1 MLLSGREVISSLV
14 TNFFK
19 LFYLYTIYLHTLLL
33 KMDHNDN
40 IDFKE
45 LKKELK
51 DVEKL
56 TKENLDI
63 KTWESDIKLWIE
75 LEEVENPKKIFMACL
90 LTSRDEPRKI
100 IQELEDSD
108 DDDDTDEEDNED
120 EGEEDDNEENHQY
133 PSLEKIVD
141 ALESFYG
148 LKEDQNLLLRE
159 IRSLR
164 IRRNEKV
171 KDFNR
176 RYKSLYLK
184 LDKKRKK
191 QVCTLD
197 YAESLQNNKEA
208 WKRVSLKDDISLKK
222 AFKVAEKVDRLITRL
237 DNEPTTSRGNSPAK
251 SFQRNTNQLVNSS
264 KKKVDTYIP
273 KKITE
278 DDDIVDITNRMRK
291 LTIKACFFCREKG
304 HYQNRCPKLQA
315 IIEENKKQL
324 QNESLNH

>member
-1 MLLSGREVISSLV
+1 
-14 TNFFK
+14 
-19 LFYLYTIYLHTLLL
+19 
-33 KMDHNDN
+33 
-40 IDFKE
+40 
-45 LKKELK
+45 
-51 DVEKL
+51 
-56 TKENLDI
+56 
-63 KTWESDIKLWIE
+63 
-75 LEEVENPKKIFMACL
+75 MACL

-100 IQELEDSD
+100 IQELEDAD
-108 DDDDTDEEDNED
+108 DEDDTDEEDNED
-120 EGEEDDNEENHQY
+120 EGEEDENEENHQY

-251 SFQRNTNQLVNSS
+251 SFQRNTNHFVNSS
-264 KKKVDTYIP
+264 NKKIDTYMP
-273 KKITE
+273 KKTTE
-278 DDDIVDITNRMRK
+278 DDDIADITNRMRK